1 MSKKKKRKQK
11 STELS
16 CTVKGKIVQIR
27 KTMLHSAWLNFS
39 PKYSPNVLDSV
50 SHALGERNYGRLSC
64 NMRVQ
69 FTDAYPAIGECNIQ
83 TLIQQKESVI
93 HRRISCNK

>member
-50 SHALGERNYGRLSC
+50 SHALGERNLRTLILQYESAIHRRLPS
-64 NMRVQ
+64 NRRVQ
-69 FTDAYPAIGECNIQ
+69 YTDAYPAKGECYSQ
-83 TLIQQKESVI
+83 THIL
-93 HRRISCNK
+93 